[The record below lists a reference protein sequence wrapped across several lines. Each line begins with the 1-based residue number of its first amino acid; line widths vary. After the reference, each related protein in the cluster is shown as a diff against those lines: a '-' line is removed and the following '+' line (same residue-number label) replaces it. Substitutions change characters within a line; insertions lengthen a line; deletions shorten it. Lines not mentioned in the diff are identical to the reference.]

1 MLVKKMKMI
10 DAITKLKS
18 DFAVLNDKIGTSTH
32 EYMVI
37 FWLRNMNEVRI
48 LTSVVRCERSAQLR
62 FLKCIQE
69 SQNIF
74 RNPNNLFDRNERENF
89 GEKR

>member
-1 MLVKKMKMI
+1 MM

-48 LTSVVRCERSAQLR
+48 LTSVVRCETSAQFR
-62 FLKCIQE
+62 IPKMFLGILDT
-69 SQNIF
+69 F
-74 RNPNNLFDRNERENF
+74 
-89 GEKR
+89 